1 METGRQV
8 NAFPFCRNM
17 REQRKD
23 AIDCA
28 RFGVVASCAP
38 CSVCPKCGDTMILGD
53 INCDAIMKYYGD
65 LEPVA
70 ACRLC
75 GFRKHPG
82 EASDAKIIEPPKTN
96 EEESVGQNRIG
107 KCVECL
113 GTKTIIGRGL
123 CGGCYARNQ
132 KAGTLDKFQPGMG
145 GKPSKSKPVTK
156 TKEEKPVS
164 VIHPETKVAEA
175 AAVKEPES
183 LEAFSRKFL
192 ESSSRS
198 LIEVATV
205 SKETRPLILLLRDDD
220 RDQKLLEWIE
230 KRAYNNRR
238 EVGCEIVS
246 ILEQAMGGG

>member
-1 METGRQV
+1 METGRRV
-8 NAFPFCRNM
+8 NAFPFCRQM

-28 RFGVVASCAP
+28 KFGLVASCAP
-38 CSVCPKCGDTMILGD
+38 CSVCPKCGDTMTLGD
-53 INCDAIMKYYGD
+53 VNCDAIMKYYGD
-65 LEPVA
+65 YEPVA

-82 EASDAKIIEPPKTN
+82 EASDAKIIEPPKTK
-96 EEESVGQNRIG
+96 EEESVGKNRVG

-132 KAGTLDKFQPGMG
+132 KAGTLDRFQPGIG
-145 GKPSKSKPVTK
+145 GKSRKSKSNNKP
-156 TKEEKPVS
+156 KEKKPVS
-164 VIHPETKVAEA
+164 VIHPETKVAED
-175 AAVKEPES
+175 AVVKKPAETKEELCRELMTSFFEFAPEAPQT
-183 LEAFSRKFL
+183 LMLR
-192 ESSSRS
+192 
-198 LIEVATV
+198 
-205 SKETRPLILLLRDDD
+205 LRDDN
-220 RDQKLLEWIE
+220 RDQKLREWIE

-238 EVGCEIVS
+238 EVGCEIIS